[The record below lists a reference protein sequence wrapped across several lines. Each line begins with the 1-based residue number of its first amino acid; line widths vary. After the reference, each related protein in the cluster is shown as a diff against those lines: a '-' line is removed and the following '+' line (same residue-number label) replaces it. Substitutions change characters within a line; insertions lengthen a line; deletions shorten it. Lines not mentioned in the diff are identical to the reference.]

1 MQHRDRMT
9 LLLEFTRDT
18 IGAVFSAAEN
28 EDLVVIGAAQQF
40 LQKYLLLVRIDR
52 VQRMGYRLGG
62 RPALADFDR
71 FGIAQGP
78 LTKLL
83 DLRGNRSGEQHRLP
97 RPWTAVNDASHIR

>member
-28 EDLVVIGAAQQF
+28 EDLVVIGAAQEF
-40 LQKYLLLVRIDR
+40 FQKYLLLVRIDR

-62 RPALADFDR
+62 RTALARFDF
-71 FGIAQGP
+71 FGLGQGP
-78 LTKLL
+78 LQKLFL
-83 DLRGNRSGEQHRLP
+83 FWGIVNGDSAP
-97 RPWTAVNDASHIR
+97 FTAPPKLGKHSHA